1 MDDEYAFLL
10 SAMENMRELRTK
22 CTYLF
27 LLDEPVIYHQNDEW
41 ISPQN
46 LRLAAYYRDEETAA
60 FHLYDRQPV
69 NAENGICQLMAD
81 NDRHQFMVFLLFSG
95 EKQYGLLAC
104 DIQPEEFPFFYV
116 ISLQIGLSLHY
127 LEISKVEVLRR
138 QEMSRD
144 LELVRERNRELGLIS
159 KYDELT
165 GLLNLRGFTEQIK
178 NFCSKSEHQ
187 RAYIICA
194 DLDHLKEINDTWG
207 HPAGNFAL
215 RSVANIFNGCLRS
228 QDVVART
235 GGDEFLILLNCQ
247 EKNFQDI
254 FRKRVRDACAAFNA
268 ESGKPFLVEVSLGI
282 TEFKP
287 SPETDIPAIIEH
299 ADKDLYEAKKLRK
312 NSVRRP

>member
-1 MDDEYAFLL
+1 MDMSTKS
-10 SAMENMRELRTK
+10 SA
-22 CTYLF
+22 CC
-27 LLDEPVIYHQNDEW
+27 
-41 ISPQN
+41 
-46 LRLAAYYRDEETAA
+46 YYRDEETAT

-187 RAYIICA
+187 RAILSALIWIT
-194 DLDHLKEINDTWG
+194 LKKSMI
-207 HPAGNFAL
+207 
-215 RSVANIFNGCLRS
+215 R
-228 QDVVART
+228 
-235 GGDEFLILLNCQ
+235 GDIRQAILPC
-247 EKNFQDI
+247 
-254 FRKRVRDACAAFNA
+254 
-268 ESGKPFLVEVSLGI
+268 EVSLI
-282 TEFKP
+282 FLTAV
-287 SPETDIPAIIEH
+287 SAARTSLPAL
-299 ADKDLYEAKKLRK
+299 AVM
-312 NSVRRP
+312 NS

>member
-1 MDDEYAFLL
+1 MDIIHKIFGLL
-10 SAMENMRELRTK
+10 PITRRRNS
-22 CTYLF
+22 C
-27 LLDEPVIYHQNDEW
+27 I
-41 ISPQN
+41 
-46 LRLAAYYRDEETAA
+46 

-165 GLLNLRGFTEQIK
+165 GLLNLRGFTATDQEFLQQKRTSAAPILSALIWITLK
-178 NFCSKSEHQ
+178 KSMIRGDIQQAILPCEVS
-187 RAYIICA
+187 
-194 DLDHLKEINDTWG
+194 L
-207 HPAGNFAL
+207 
-215 RSVANIFNGCLRS
+215 IFFTAVS
-228 QDVVART
+228 AART
-235 GGDEFLILLNCQ
+235 SLPGTGGCEFLILLNCQ
-247 EKNFQDI
+247 KKTSRI
-254 FRKRVRDACAAFNA
+254 FSANESGMHVLLLMQNPANHFSWRFLLESPNSSQARKQIFLRSSNTLTKTFMKPKAPQKLRSSTVKRDA
-268 ESGKPFLVEVSLGI
+268 VY
-282 TEFKP
+282 FKMVANLATI
-287 SPETDIPAIIEH
+287 SVF
-299 ADKDLYEAKKLRK
+299 KL
-312 NSVRRP
+312 